1 MLNEWSDRD
10 PEPPSPWR
18 DRLFMGVCFLTS
30 ALVLRSLAQALGLL

>member
-18 DRLFMGVCFLTS
+18 DRLFIGMCGLTGV
-30 ALVLRSLAQALGLL
+30 LVLINVAQALGLG